1 MILKRILDKLKSDI
15 EGFRSAPS
23 GNNVLFFSAD
33 SGMGKTYAAL
43 SYCADNKDSL
53 YFSFRHISAEL
64 ALKTFAERYPDI
76 FKDCATWSE
85 FFDCLKIHGKE
96 KRPTVFFD
104 DVGERNDKTDFYAA
118 LKNFSEESNGG
129 VLVVLIGRPWDQ
141 VEIPCQT
148 ISISPYST
156 QEIAETPSVSDK
168 DLVDIFCLSAG
179 VTELLSL
186 YDTSI
191 SFEENVKALLHIN
204 SPFYRLMKDKMC
216 EFFRTP
222 ESYNTLLYAMVN
234 GYNRISE
241 LSAFSGYPK
250 NKCDKYVKTLCEFGL
265 VRKEPEKNG
274 HTKYYP
280 ANSYIALWYK
290 TLLTAV
296 PNADGSFGEDVYDRF
311 MQYFN
316 DEILSAFYKEMCIY
330 WLNQNIISIST
341 DYIDTKDLS
350 YRNVKIGNV
359 TFDFACEKKRA
370 VYAYYDTT
378 PGGKLTQ
385 KLWKEIES
393 STTKDRPFYENEYVI
408 CSVNR
413 VPDSY
418 WTLSKHYDN
427 LHIVKLESLFA
438 TYNKDYNRRVH
449 PRFVPSF
456 V

>member
-1 MILKRILDKLKSDI
+1 M
-15 EGFRSAPS
+15 
-23 GNNVLFFSAD
+23 
-33 SGMGKTYAAL
+33 
-43 SYCADNKDSL
+43 
-53 YFSFRHISAEL
+53 
-64 ALKTFAERYPDI
+64 
-76 FKDCATWSE
+76 
-85 FFDCLKIHGKE
+85 
-96 KRPTVFFD
+96 
-104 DVGERNDKTDFYAA
+104 GERNDKTDFYAA
-118 LKNFSEESNGG
+118 LKSFIDESNGCD
-129 VLVVLIGRPWDQ
+129 VLIVLIGRPWEQID
-141 VEIPCQT
+141 IPCQI
-148 ISISPYST
+148 ISITPYST

-168 DLVDIFCLSAG
+168 DSVDIFCLSAG
-179 VTELLSL
+179 IAELLSL
-186 YDTSI
+186 YDTRI
-191 SFEENVKALLHIN
+191 SFEQNVKAALHIN
-204 SPFYRLMKDKMC
+204 SPFYRLMKDKMAEC
-216 EFFRTP
+216 FRTP

-296 PNADGSFGEDVYDRF
+296 PNADGSFCEDVYDRF

-316 DEILSAFYKEMCIY
+316 DEILSAFYKEMCVY

-350 YRNVKIGNV
+350 YRNVKVGNV

-408 CSVNR
+408 CTVNR
-413 VPDSY
+413 VPDSF
-418 WTLSKHYDN
+418 WTLSTKYDN
-427 LHIVKLESLFA
+427 VHIVKLSSLFA
-438 TYNKDYNRRVH
+438 TFNKDYNRRVH
-449 PRFVPSF
+449 PCFVPSF